1 MFTAATH
8 SLPNTKCC
16 TRGFF
21 VFLPSCTSAISFI
34 KNVLKIAISIYFR
47 FISEQN
53 TTFQQLF
60 EDENN
65 NIEEDVLYQKGASF
79 SAKLDDTN
87 EHITNHINI
96 INNRDDDEDDDNT
109 SYENDK
115 IPKIKMDDW
124 MLSENNIGDLSV
136 NFLRTG
142 VKSTTPQI
150 TTTTITT
157 NQNDE
162 YYSKED
168 MSVYDDVNNNKL
180 NLKRIYNNIYNGD
193 NSADTTK
200 SYIQIQEYVTSKSLP
215 EISTKLTEAT
225 ASVVTKDD
233 SITETIISRSR

>member
-1 MFTAATH
+1 MLFQ
-8 SLPNTKCC
+8 
-16 TRGFF
+16 
-21 VFLPSCTSAISFI
+21 FI
-34 KNVLKIAISIYFR
+34 FC

-96 INNRDDDEDDDNT
+96 INNIDDEDDDDNT

-142 VKSTTPQI
+142 VK
-150 TTTTITT
+150 TTTTPITSTITT
-157 NQNDE
+157 KQNDE

-168 MSVYDDVNNNKL
+168 MSIYDDVNNNKL
-180 NLKRIYNNIYNGD
+180 NIKKMYNNIYNSD

>member
-1 MFTAATH
+1 M
-8 SLPNTKCC
+8 LYKN
-16 TRGFF
+16 FF
-21 VFLPSCTSAISFI
+21 FLLSFLLCSSISFI
-34 KNVLKIAISIYFR
+34 KNVLKIVIYQFIFC

-96 INNRDDDEDDDNT
+96 INNIDDEDDDDNT

-142 VKSTTPQI
+142 VK
-150 TTTTITT
+150 TTTTPITSTITT
-157 NQNDE
+157 KQNDE

-168 MSVYDDVNNNKL
+168 MSIYDDVNNNKL
-180 NLKRIYNNIYNGD
+180 NIKKMYNNIYNSD

>member
-1 MFTAATH
+1 M
-8 SLPNTKCC
+8 LYK
-16 TRGFF
+16 RIFF
-21 VFLPSCTSAISFI
+21 GLPSFLFYYIFLFI
-34 KNVLKIAISIYFR
+34 KNVLKIVISIYFR
-47 FISEQN
+47 FIPEQN

-142 VKSTTPQI
+142 VKSSTTPQI
-150 TTTTITT
+150 TTTTIPTI
-157 NQNDE
+157 QNDE

-180 NLKRIYNNIYNGD
+180 NLKRIYNNIYNSD

-225 ASVVTKDD
+225 VSVVTKDD

>member
-1 MFTAATH
+1 MLFQ
-8 SLPNTKCC
+8 
-16 TRGFF
+16 
-21 VFLPSCTSAISFI
+21 FI
-34 KNVLKIAISIYFR
+34 FC

-96 INNRDDDEDDDNT
+96 INNIDDEDDDDNT

-142 VKSTTPQI
+142 VK
-150 TTTTITT
+150 TTTTPITSTITT
-157 NQNDE
+157 KQNDE

-168 MSVYDDVNNNKL
+168 MSIYDDVNNNKL
-180 NLKRIYNNIYNGD
+180 NIKKMYNNIYNSD

-225 ASVVTKDD
+225 TSVVTKDD

>member
-1 MFTAATH
+1 MLFQ
-8 SLPNTKCC
+8 
-16 TRGFF
+16 
-21 VFLPSCTSAISFI
+21 FI
-34 KNVLKIAISIYFR
+34 FC

-96 INNRDDDEDDDNT
+96 INNRDDEDDDDNT

-142 VKSTTPQI
+142 VKTTTTPI
-150 TTTTITT
+150 TTTITT
-157 NQNDE
+157 IQNDE

-180 NLKRIYNNIYNGD
+180 NLKRIYNNIYNSD

>member
-1 MFTAATH
+1 MLFQ
-8 SLPNTKCC
+8 
-16 TRGFF
+16 
-21 VFLPSCTSAISFI
+21 FI
-34 KNVLKIAISIYFR
+34 FC

-96 INNRDDDEDDDNT
+96 INNIDDEDDDDNT

-142 VKSTTPQI
+142 VK
-150 TTTTITT
+150 TTTTPITSTITT
-157 NQNDE
+157 KQNDE

-168 MSVYDDVNNNKL
+168 MSIYDDVNNNKL
-180 NLKRIYNNIYNGD
+180 NIKKMYNNIYNSD

-215 EISTKLTEAT
+215 EISTRLTEAT

>member
-1 MFTAATH
+1 MLFQ
-8 SLPNTKCC
+8 
-16 TRGFF
+16 
-21 VFLPSCTSAISFI
+21 FI
-34 KNVLKIAISIYFR
+34 FC

-96 INNRDDDEDDDNT
+96 INNRDDEDDDDNT

-142 VKSTTPQI
+142 VKTSTTPI
-150 TTTTITT
+150 TTTITT
-157 NQNDE
+157 LQNDE

-168 MSVYDDVNNNKL
+168 MSIYDDVNNNKL
-180 NLKRIYNNIYNGD
+180 NIKKNYNNIYNSD

-225 ASVVTKDD
+225 DSVVTKDD

>member
-1 MFTAATH
+1 MLFQ
-8 SLPNTKCC
+8 
-16 TRGFF
+16 
-21 VFLPSCTSAISFI
+21 FI
-34 KNVLKIAISIYFR
+34 FC

-96 INNRDDDEDDDNT
+96 INNIDDEDDDDNT

-136 NFLRTG
+136 NFLRSG
-142 VKSTTPQI
+142 VKTSTTPI
-150 TTTTITT
+150 TTTITT
-157 NQNDE
+157 IQNDE

-180 NLKRIYNNIYNGD
+180 NLKRIYKNIYNSD

>member
-1 MFTAATH
+1 MLFQ
-8 SLPNTKCC
+8 
-16 TRGFF
+16 
-21 VFLPSCTSAISFI
+21 FI
-34 KNVLKIAISIYFR
+34 FC

-96 INNRDDDEDDDNT
+96 INNIDDEDDDDNT

-142 VKSTTPQI
+142 VK
-150 TTTTITT
+150 TTTTPITITT
-157 NQNDE
+157 IQNDE

-168 MSVYDDVNNNKL
+168 MSIYDDVNNNKL
-180 NLKRIYNNIYNGD
+180 NLKKNYKNIYNSD

-200 SYIQIQEYVTSKSLP
+200 SYIQIQEYVTSKTLT

-233 SITETIISRSR
+233 IITETIISRSR